1 MNALAEREVEPRA
14 APADLDQAGIGGSR
28 HNRVMFIGTLALAL
42 IAFLV
47 SWLVFKA
54 PVVGIILAV
63 VILVFVN
70 GGIYIGNR

>member
-1 MNALAEREVEPRA
+1 
-14 APADLDQAGIGGSR
+14 
-28 HNRVMFIGTLALAL
+28 MFIGTLALAL

-47 SWLVFKA
+47 SWLVFKS
-54 PVVGIILAV
+54 PLIGIILAV